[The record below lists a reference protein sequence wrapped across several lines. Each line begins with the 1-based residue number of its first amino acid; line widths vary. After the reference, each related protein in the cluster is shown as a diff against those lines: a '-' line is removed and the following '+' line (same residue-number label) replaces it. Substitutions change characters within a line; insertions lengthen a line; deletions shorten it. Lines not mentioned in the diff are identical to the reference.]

1 MMYEMLGGEQ
11 VSANEYL
18 SIYLF
23 LPLRNAYEYS
33 LLFVLTI
40 TGDFNTTNNVSL
52 LKKLLSIDLSNVVSE
67 R

>member
-23 LPLRNAYEYS
+23 SPLRNADEYS
-33 LLFVLTI
+33 LLFVLTL
-40 TGDFNTTNNVSL
+40 TGDFNMINNVSL
-52 LKKLLSIDLSNVVSE
+52 LKKLLSIDLS
-67 R
+67 